1 MRQQLVGVTMQ
12 KWQRRTV
19 YYAILLATS
28 MLVFALLYQAGMR
41 IYEGDPRTFLHSL
54 QVVVETF
61 TTTGFGSDSPWLS
74 AEMQVVVIVM
84 DLYGTLLIFMAFPLL
99 AFPLLEEVLS
109 TTVPTA
115 VPEETTDHV
124 VICSYTSR
132 ADALIEELQAREVE
146 YVIMEPARDVATELY
161 ENEHPV
167 INADPTSIAGL
178 EQAGLGDAQALVADV
193 SDRVDTS
200 IVLTAQEVTTD
211 VPIISVVE
219 EPDRQSYHRL
229 AGADHVLSPRP
240 LLGSSL
246 ASKVT
251 TSVTTDLGDAIEL
264 GEEFEIAEL
273 PIHRGSRLVESTTA
287 ESGIRE
293 RSGVNVIGAW
303 FQGEFQTPPDP
314 DRTLTTGTVLLVT
327 GRDDQLTELA
337 ELTTSTVRRFTPGE
351 TLVVGYGEVGRE
363 IAVALDEAGLEF
375 TTVDR
380 RELDGVDVVGDATAP
395 ETLLEA
401 GLDGARSVILAMPDD
416 TATEFTTLVI
426 RDISPETE
434 VIARVEETE
443 SVRKMYRAG
452 ADYVL
457 SLATVS
463 GRMIASTILEDEEVL
478 SLDQQVE
485 VVRTRAPALAG
496 QTLGGAMVRSR
507 TGCTVV
513 SVERDGGLITDAGPD
528 LQVEAGDRLIIAGTD
543 AGVRRFTELMT

>member
-219 EPDRQSYHRL
+219 EPNRQSYHRL

-528 LQVEAGDRLIIAGTD
+528 LQIEAGDRLIIAGTD